1 LTIPK
6 KISEQ
11 LVKKI
16 VELKDTS
23 ELMLDLAYSALLLN
37 SKELAKEVEELE
49 EHVDDLHTEFELLA
63 LSSGFSPEESKDF
76 LGLIRLGVV
85 TEAIADAA
93 AQIAEVVLREL
104 KPHPILK
111 MVIEEADETVT
122 RVQVAENSPLVGKT
136 LREAEIPEKTG
147 MWVLAIRR
155 GNKWIRPKP
164 NTKIQAEDILIAS
177 GYAEGEEDLAKL
189 ATTK

>member
-1 LTIPK
+1 
-6 KISEQ
+6 
-11 LVKKI
+11 
-16 VELKDTS
+16 
-23 ELMLDLAYSALLLN
+23 
-37 SKELAKEVEELE
+37 
-49 EHVDDLHTEFELLA
+49 
-63 LSSGFSPEESKDF
+63 
-76 LGLIRLGVV
+76 
-85 TEAIADAA
+85 
-93 AQIAEVVLREL
+93 
-104 KPHPILK
+104 

-155 GNKWIRPKP
+155 GNKWIRPRRP